1 MSRVRINIAA
11 PNFRWKLTRV
21 AVSIGLF
28 TAASCLLTAPA
39 SAKSLEIAPSKI
51 QENSKSGRVQTE
63 TRSADR
69 QDSSNRWTGWLLS
82 DEFIPTIMMRKF
94 GSLWDDM
101 HSFPM
106 SRELAFAGPRME
118 TSEVGD
124 LLKVRVEVPG
134 YEKSELN
141 IELNDNG
148 FTLVGEKKLESPD
161 AGDAQSKKQ
170 MAERCTQR
178 FEQRMEFP
186 YKVDL
191 EKADAQLKNGVLT
204 ITVPK
209 SQLASAP
216 IKKLEIQT
224 Q

>member
-1 MSRVRINIAA
+1 LA
-11 PNFRWKLTRV
+11 P
-21 AVSIGLF
+21 S
-28 TAASCLLTAPA
+28 ASGKT
-39 SAKSLEIAPSKI
+39 LEIAQSKTK
-51 QENSKSGRVQTE
+51 ENSKNSRVEKE
-63 TRSADR
+63 TSPSR
-69 QDSSNRWTGWLLS
+69 DSSRRWTGWLLS
-82 DEFIPTIMMRKF
+82 DEFIPSIMMRRF

-106 SRELAFAGPRME
+106 SRELAFAGPKME

-161 AGDAQSKKQ
+161 PGDAQSQ
-170 MAERCTQR
+170 RQIAEHSTQR